1 MKRPSLKK
9 EEIKIQ
15 TQKNIGIKK
24 DETFQRHKD
33 LKQEINT
40 LIRNINMK
48 FDFKNFT
55 KEKLFPLET
64 VNHQF
69 IIIFSTLK
77 T

>member
-9 EEIKIQ
+9 EEIKIP
-15 TQKNIGIKK
+15 TPKNIGIKK

-33 LKQEINT
+33 LKQEINA

-55 KEKLFPLET
+55 KEKLFPLEK
-64 VNHQF
+64 VNNKF

>member
-15 TQKNIGIKK
+15 AQKNIGIKK

-33 LKQEINT
+33 LKQEINA

-48 FDFKNFT
+48 FDFKNFI

>member
-15 TQKNIGIKK
+15 TQKNIRIKK
-24 DETFQRHKD
+24 DETFQKHKD
-33 LKQEINT
+33 LKHEINT

-55 KEKLFPLET
+55 KEKLQPLDL
-64 VNHQF
+64 VNQHY
-69 IIIFSTLK
+69 IIF
-77 T
+77 